1 MQTSWNINTIH
12 QSTNKNPN
20 HCSFSKISY
29 LSLFFGDKLY
39 TYISSYTLFLS
50 RIKKK
55 KMLLESLLY
64 HQFNFLCYLS
74 LVDKTLF
81 QTCLLN

>member
-55 KMLLESLLY
+55 KNVIGVIVIPSI
-64 HQFNFLCYLS
+64 
-74 LVDKTLF
+74 
-81 QTCLLN
+81 